1 MAYCNNQKE
10 ASDTLTPDLIT
21 IHNHNGECSFVI
33 FDAKYYTIQ
42 LDEWKPLHGQPG
54 VSDVTKQYLYQLAYR
69 DFVNKNGI
77 KTVKNCFLMSTEQDQ
92 IIDKGSVR
100 MDMLEAL
107 QLERIQVGQLPAKR
121 IFKYYLG
128 LKRMKVD
135 ELKL

>member
-1 MAYCNNQKE
+1 M
-10 ASDTLTPDLIT
+10 
-21 IHNHNGECSFVI
+21 
-33 FDAKYYTIQ
+33 
-42 LDEWKPLHGQPG
+42 
-54 VSDVTKQYLYQLAYR
+54 
-69 DFVNKNGI
+69 NKNGI